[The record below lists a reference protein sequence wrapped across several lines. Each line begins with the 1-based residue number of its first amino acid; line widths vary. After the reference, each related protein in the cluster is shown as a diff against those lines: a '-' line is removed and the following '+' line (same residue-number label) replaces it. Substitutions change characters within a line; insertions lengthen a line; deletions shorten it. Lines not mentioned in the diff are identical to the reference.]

1 MGQDQRER
9 YHNDDLPEQREE
21 DRLFRQSESDKNGLA
36 GGLKRHHEK
45 AEEVQM

>member
-9 YHNDDLPEQREE
+9 HHNDDLPEQREE
-21 DRLFRQSESDKNGLA
+21 DRLFRQPEADKNGLT